1 MRIQT
6 LLFLVAALVTLTPF
20 SLPVGPQT
28 VTGSLVGHVGDQSGA
43 VVAGARVVAT
53 DIERGTSRETVT
65 NDEGNYTISSMEP
78 GNYRV
83 EVERQGF
90 GTFTVNSTEVA
101 INTTVRVDAK
111 LQVGGVAETVE
122 VSGEPT
128 LLKTDRGDISQQI
141 THEQVEKGVKL
152 DRDKLARYAEL
163 YKRLG
168 SYPYDQ
174 DPLRPGWTPTIPNN
188 RWTHPSDT
196 RIQERIL
203 L

>member
-78 GNYRV
+78 ETNGLKSRNK
-83 EVERQGF
+83 GL
-90 GTFTVNSTEVA
+90 
-101 INTTVRVDAK
+101 VR
-111 LQVGGVAETVE
+111 
-122 VSGEPT
+122 S
-128 LLKTDRGDISQQI
+128 LLKAPKSPSIRRARWRQTTSWRHRG
-141 THEQVEKGVKL
+141 
-152 DRDKLARYAEL
+152 
-163 YKRLG
+163 
-168 SYPYDQ
+168 
-174 DPLRPGWTPTIPNN
+174 N
-188 RWTHPSDT
+188 R
-196 RIQERIL
+196 RNVR
-203 L
+203 